1 MANRCLIAL
10 SFPLEAIPEPK
21 LREELY
27 KQYKEDRART
37 LVDDLGAHGNTEE
50 NDNEIW
56 VTPPSY
62 MHITRARHAGE
73 VYSPLSIALDPCW
86 EFRWS
91 FPAWAQIGFAGAKKT
106 CGGIDH
112 GARGYLLWELPVKE
126 VISNLKYAIKVLK
139 NFPISTKLASWKWVT
154 DDLHQLQ
161 EVLLWFSTAYEL
173 CEKTIAVLDWA
184 EVAVLTMSEAD
195 VRKNNKPNDY
205 MEEFKKL
212 SADIRKLK
220 TGKITLRTFER
231 KYTETT

>member
-154 DDLHQLQ
+154 DDLLSRSPNNEHL
-161 EVLLWFSTAYEL
+161 VFNNLRSG
-173 CEKTIAVLDWA
+173 
-184 EVAVLTMSEAD
+184 
-195 VRKNNKPNDY
+195 VRRRKPPDSCL
-205 MEEFKKL
+205 KL
-212 SADIRKLK
+212 SECGWCCSNGSAGQWLH
-220 TGKITLRTFER
+220 GAVVYPGSGLS
-231 KYTETT
+231 YQSPA